1 MARAIENLTLGV
13 VNDIGNLKEGA
24 YVSDKLFVSMNSKKF
39 GGQFLVK
46 GQPYRVG
53 EGRVML
59 ITAGHASSVINLE
72 KTDLH
77 EGVLAV
83 VPKGSFFEIL
93 DFDEDFNLE
102 AFSYQG
108 FPDETLFLHPAVF
121 DLDTDDWL
129 LCNEYFRLIWHEV
142 NRRQVMLSTVNH
154 LQAALLTDLKALYE
168 KTGKERRLNRQEKI
182 LREFIDL
189 VNRYG
194 LKEHGQK
201 FYADRLCITPSHLG
215 FIVKQASGETVMS
228 WINRN
233 IIMHAK
239 AMLKYTDKMVFEISD
254 ELNFANPS
262 FFDKFFKRHT
272 GMTPTDYRNI
282 LP

>member
-13 VNDIGNLKEGA
+13 VNDIGDLKDGA
-24 YVSDKLFVSMNSKKF
+24 YISDKLFVSMNSQKF

-59 ITAGHASSVINLE
+59 VTAGHATSVINLE

-83 VPKGSFFEIL
+83 VPKGSVFEIL
-93 DFDEDFNLE
+93 DTDEDFNLE
-102 AFSYQG
+102 VFSYQE
-108 FPDETLFLHPAVF
+108 FPDETLFTHSAVF
-121 DLDTDDWL
+121 ELETDERL

-142 NRRQVMLSTVNH
+142 NRRQIVLSSINH

-168 KTGKERRLNRQEKI
+168 KNRKERTMSRQEK
-182 LREFIDL
+182 LLHDFIEL
-189 VNRYG
+189 VNAYG

-215 FIVKQASGETVMS
+215 FVVKQTSGETVMS

-239 AMLKYTDKMVFEISD
+239 SMLKYTDKMVFEISD

-272 GMTPTDYRNI
+272 GMTPLDYRKF
-282 LP
+282 